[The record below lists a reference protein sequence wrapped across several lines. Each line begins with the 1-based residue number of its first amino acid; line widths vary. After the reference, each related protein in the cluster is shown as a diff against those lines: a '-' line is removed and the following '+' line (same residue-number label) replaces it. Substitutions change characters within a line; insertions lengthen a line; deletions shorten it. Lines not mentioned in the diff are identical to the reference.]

1 MNQLLYTTKIPI
13 WDGFTTCLSKI
24 IKQNILFKEYN
35 QIINTFKD
43 NNENDILKLFEID
56 EYNRI
61 LIKNSLIESYNS
73 IIFNI
78 RNDVHESSYFYT
90 FCCIILNYSS
100 MANNIHIKIYHQ
112 NINKYIIKE

>member
-13 WDGFTTCLSKI
+13 WDGSTTFISKI

-43 NNENDILKLFEID
+43 NNKSDILKLFEID
-56 EYNRI
+56 EYNII
-61 LIKNSLIESYNS
+61 LIKNSLIKSYNL

-90 FCCIILNYSS
+90 FLLYNFKS
-100 MANNIHIKIYHQ
+100 
-112 NINKYIIKE
+112 